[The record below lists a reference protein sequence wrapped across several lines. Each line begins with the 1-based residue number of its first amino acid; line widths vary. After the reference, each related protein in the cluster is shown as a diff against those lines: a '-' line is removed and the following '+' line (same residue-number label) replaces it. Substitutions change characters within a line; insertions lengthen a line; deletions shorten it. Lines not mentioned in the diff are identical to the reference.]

1 MSGDTNNVTLWPDA
15 DVFIGSVASTNPADG
30 VDFALTGSNPW
41 AFAGILDGEAGFGE
55 TQNAD
60 SNNFFGWG
68 VGIVATG
75 RRNLVITRTF
85 TAIEDNKQS
94 LALRY
99 DTSGITFS
107 SGGRT
112 GTLAGRD
119 LQAKFKFGFQLQ
131 KGSTL
136 HRRICKNYAQIETL
150 GDVTEGENN
159 IFSLPVTVTIY
170 PEIDSTTGKP
180 IYWQEYVGPVVV
192 VP

>member
-1 MSGDTNNVTLWPDA
+1 MSSSARSRPPTPPT
-15 DVFIGSVASTNPADG
+15 G

-68 VGIVATG
+68 VGVVATG
-75 RRNLVITRTF
+75 RRNLVIARTF
-85 TAIEDNKQS
+85 TAIEDNKQT

-99 DTSGITFS
+99 DTSGITFG

-131 KGSTL
+131 KGTHAAPPDL
-136 HRRICKNYAQIETL
+136 QELRPDRHPR
-150 GDVTEGENN
+150 DVTEGENN

-170 PEIDSTTGKP
+170 PEIDPTTGKP